1 MKLTIITITKNNI
14 NELKQTINSVNSQ
27 NTGKYLYEH
36 LIIDGNST
44 DGTVLFLKSQNSTFI
59 SEEDNGIY
67 DAFNKGV
74 KNSNGTYITFLNSG
88 DIFANSEVINCY
100 LNSVNSN
107 KYIYWFKNIH
117 LDSTGNKIRTTIVPR
132 WAVKF
137 LKIMPPHQSTLIR
150 RELFENNFY
159 DTSFK
164 IAGDYDFF
172 LKNYNNFTRGIFINT
187 NTIHQ
192 FIGGVSN
199 NGIYSL
205 INGNKEVYSSLKK
218 YSNFPVF
225 FLLIKLLYKFL
236 LRCKNLIF

>member
-14 NELKQTINSVNSQ
+14 DELKLTINSVKAQ
-27 NTGKYLYEH
+27 NTEKYLYEH

-44 DGTVLFLKSQNSTFI
+44 DGTVIFLKSQKLTFI

-74 KNSNGTYITFLNSG
+74 KNSSGTYITFLNSG
-88 DIFANSEVINCY
+88 DVFANPNVINCY
-100 LNSVNSN
+100 LNSVKSKKN
-107 KYIYWFKNIH
+107 IYWFNNIH
-117 LDSTGNKIRTTIVPR
+117 LNSAGNKIRTTIVPR

-150 RELFENNFY
+150 RGLFQNNFY

-164 IAGDYDFF
+164 ISGDYDFF
-172 LKNYNNFTRGIFINT
+172 LKNYNDFTRGTFINI

-199 NGIYSL
+199 NGVYSL
-205 INGNKEVYSSLKK
+205 INGNKEAYYSLKK